1 MFYGLSDKLIV
12 FNKLKVIRSKDSLY
26 VCLSSRSIEALNPFC
41 TDVLSQWI
49 LWVPIEKDSLK
60 YINAKD

>member
-12 FNKLKVIRSKDSLY
+12 FNKLKVIRSKD
-26 VCLSSRSIEALNPFC
+26 CLSSRSIEALNPFC